1 MLTAGTQIDTVSVI
15 GGGSV
20 SQLWGK
26 ILASVLNRNLVYG
39 HGGEVGPAYG
49 AARLAKIGL
58 NSMPAGQV
66 CVAPKVKYIIK
77 PDAIMSGYY
86 SKQHLKYQQ
95 LLSKFKTSFL
105 SFMALNLAFIMNH
118 YASHKTVIRRSHE
131 PSNGR
136 ALNFI
141 VNHQHIINTLLILYQ
156 HSINTV
162 SMHGS
167 HNPQKMVFT

>member
-1 MLTAGTQIDTVSVI
+1 
-15 GGGSV
+15 
-20 SQLWGK
+20 
-26 ILASVLNRNLVYG
+26 
-39 HGGEVGPAYG
+39 
-49 AARLAKIGL
+49 
-58 NSMPAGQV
+58 
-66 CVAPKVKYIIK
+66 
-77 PDAIMSGYY
+77 
-86 SKQHLKYQQ
+86 
-95 LLSKFKTSFL
+95 
-105 SFMALNLAFIMNH
+105 MNH

-167 HNPQKMVFT
+167 HNPQKMVFTWKWVKNSWLCSSGFKQI